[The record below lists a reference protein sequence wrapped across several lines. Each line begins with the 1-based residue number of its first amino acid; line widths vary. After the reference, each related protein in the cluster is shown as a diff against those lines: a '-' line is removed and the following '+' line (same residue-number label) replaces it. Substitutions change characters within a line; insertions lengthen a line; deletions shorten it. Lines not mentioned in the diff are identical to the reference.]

1 MDDRDLKIN
10 NLRAQADGQ
19 EKTIKELEA
28 QVTALKAE
36 AAKLRY
42 KDAELTKELDR
53 MTALFNDLR
62 DKHTRLI
69 GQIMELMAKLQ
80 Q

>member
-1 MDDRDLKIN
+1 MDDRDLRII
-10 NLRAQADGQ
+10 NLRAQAEGQ
-19 EKTIKELEA
+19 EQTIKELEA

-36 AAKLRY
+36 AAKMQF
-42 KDAELTKELDR
+42 KEAELTKELQK